1 MLSLL
6 VVFGAIAVPAPAHGQ
21 DERSRAERAHL
32 LGQWL
37 ETQALQQKAER
48 RFTGGSLLGVGA
60 AGAAFGA
67 VRLAQDSPANEL
79 SKGGSVALIAAGAFG
94 IGLGIF
100 RLVVQSEAE
109 EVSERWM
116 RASASEIDDV
126 TLARFEGEFY
136 AAAQHARRIQKL
148 TRWLGL
154 STALAGVAVMVATP
168 FTSLSRGGR
177 VAAFVGGG
185 LLVLGGG
192 INIASSLATPPPL
205 KAWESYQRGESP
217 GPTSHRLFGLVP
229 WFHHRGAGLA
239 LVTSTGRFGRS
250 IDG

>member
-1 MLSLL
+1 MVL
-6 VVFGAIAVPAPAHGQ
+6 GAIIVSAPAHGQ
-21 DERSRAERAHL
+21 DEERRAARAHL

-67 VRLAQDSPANEL
+67 VRLAQDAPANEL

-100 RLVVQSEAE
+100 RLAVRSEAE
-109 EVSERWM
+109 EVSERWA

-136 AAAQHARRIQKL
+136 AAAQHARRIQQL

-154 STALAGVAVMVATP
+154 STALAGLAIVVATP
-168 FTSLSRGGR
+168 FTSLSHGGR

-185 LLVLGGG
+185 LLMLGGG
-192 INIASSLATPPPL
+192 INIASSLATPPPI
-205 KAWESYQRGESP
+205 KAWDSYKPGQAP
-217 GPTSHRLFGLVP
+217 GPTSQRLFGVVP
-229 WFHHRGAGLA
+229 WFHPRGAGVS
-239 LVTSTGRFGRS
+239 LVAATGRLRRPIEGL
-250 IDG
+250 